1 MIAMP
6 IKSNSKESALTTVF
20 GKTKYFALVDEQS
33 GEITVKE
40 NPFDSGRT
48 LSEWFVDSGVDKVIV
63 KSMGANPFLIL
74 HNSGVEV
81 YICREKRST
90 IEETVALLREGK
102 TTQVTTE
109 NMGKYLDAGGHRHA
123 KGEHHDHEHAHGHDH

>member
-20 GKTKYFALVDEQS
+20 GKTKYFALVDEEN

-40 NPFDSGRT
+40 NPFDSGRA
-48 LSEWFVDSGVDKVIV
+48 LSEWFVDNGVDKVVV

-74 HNSGVEV
+74 NNGGVEV
-81 YICREKRST
+81 YLCHEKRST

-102 TTQVTTE
+102 ATRITAE
-109 NMGKYLDAGGHRHA
+109 NMSEYLDAGGHRHA
-123 KGEHHDHEHAHGHDH
+123 KGEHHEHDHHH